1 MDLCSSKWIKLVQ
14 TWSKLIK
21 LFQAGL
27 DLFKFDQIGSKWI
40 DVVKN
45 DQICLDLIKLDYNG
59 LNWPEMPFWPKMPF
73 LSESKRF
80 LPDMAICKE
89 VAFRPEMAMNQN
101 WTNQLHF
108 GQNGFLDRFF
118 FARNVFLPEIAVQQ
132 KMPLGQKY
140 SFQIWSG
147 FLARSDFLSRNVF
160 LTNLIKKANFSKY
173 WKVWL
178 AFDGWKLSG
187 LLLTKFTRQIIGVRK
202 KKYLLARIRL

>member
-1 MDLCSSKWIKLVQ
+1 
-14 TWSKLIK
+14 
-21 LFQAGL
+21 
-27 DLFKFDQIGSKWI
+27 
-40 DVVKN
+40 
-45 DQICLDLIKLDYNG
+45 
-59 LNWPEMPFWPKMPF
+59 MPFWPKMPF

-132 KMPLGQKY
+132 KMPFGQKY

-147 FLARSDFLSRNVF
+147 VLARSDFLSRNVS

-202 KKYLLARIRL
+202 KNTFLREFGFSIVRILIPRQVENYSEMCSTTWTFVIIEPQIRK